1 MFLPWRTFKCTD
13 TSFPWAASLG
23 AHAFT
28 QQFLETLG
36 EPTSNISAPSHRATL
51 LYTGAT
57 AAHKGAAKFAGFAA
71 AKAGLFGLTKTLAKE
86 CAATLAKQG
95 KLGDDAL
102 GVTVN
107 AVTPGFI
114 ETDMIATVPE
124 KVVDKI
130 RQQIPVGRLGK
141 PEEIARVV
149 HFLCADAS
157 SYITGQV
164 WAVNGGLYV

>member
-36 EPTSNISAPSHRATL
+36 EPTSDISAPSHRATL

-71 AKAGLFGLTKTLAKE
+71 AKAGLRMLVESLAREKG
-86 CAATLAKQG
+86 KQG
-95 KLGDDAL
+95 VHACH
-102 GVTVN
+102 
-107 AVTPGFI
+107 I
-114 ETDMIATVPE
+114 
-124 KVVDKI
+124 VVDGLIDTEHVAKAMGPASHPN
-130 RQQIPVGRLGK
+130 QVGVEWSRA
-141 PEEIARVV
+141 ESR
-149 HFLCADAS
+149 F
-157 SYITGQV
+157 
-164 WAVNGGLYV
+164 